1 MCATRSLRTDM
12 FSHTR
17 MKRGDAVRRTSLSL
31 RKLPRQFFYL
41 CTIRSP
47 TYTEPRPTA
56 TGSVLRIGHNALDVL
71 HVGTRAVHGFTHAH
85 ERVLAEVFRARNC
98 YKHKKRKM
106 STRHGWTVTSAR
118 TTVCVHCPLLLAA
131 GRLVLLWVS
140 KHSVE
145 KLELGACKCE

>member
-106 STRHGWTVTSAR
+106 STRHGTTRVDGDISTYDCLRALPTVVGRWTVGVVVGVQTFR
-118 TTVCVHCPLLLAA
+118 
-131 GRLVLLWVS
+131 
-140 KHSVE
+140 
-145 KLELGACKCE
+145 